1 MVDEPSIPGHGYCS
15 GLVVDS
21 MATGWEV
28 LLPFNLLARLLPP
41 NPTEEAG
48 STKTPHSIN
57 TQKTNNSTKI
67 ISTSSFDSIFG
78 THLLPCCANVKD
90 MKPLRRSMQRVGRW
104 ESRSRFSKM
113 QTFVY
118 GADSKHRKHR
128 TPKIGKPKIPKQ
140 SRCHLF
146 YEKTSSAGSQMLRLL
161 THGPSNSTRCP
172 TGSCDRLISSQ
183 GTQLQQKSA
192 SRMEKNGSWKIFE
205 TVVDVVVLT

>member
-28 LLPFNLLARLLPP
+28 PP

-113 QTFVY
+113 HTFVY

-128 TPKIGKPKIPKQ
+128 TPKIGKPNIPKQ

-146 YEKTSSAGSQMLRLL
+146 YETKSSAGSQMLRLL
-161 THGPSNSTRCP
+161 THGPCFQIPPGVQQDLATDWYRAR
-172 TGSCDRLISSQ
+172 GLSCNMDRNL
-183 GTQLQQKSA
+183 GWKKS
-192 SRMEKNGSWKIFE
+192 GSWKISDGMIRWLMWLWNLA
-205 TVVDVVVLT
+205 V